1 MNFLFL
7 GIVIF
12 LTVYGFLWLMANV
25 ESKAF
30 STFFRFSTIGISIL
44 AIIVLFF
51 VGRYLLSLPFF
62 ALILGALKKKVFNI
76 FNIVYLFK
84 LLSSAK
90 KQGPSFYQK
99 SQGSNSS
106 GINKEEAFQVLGVKP
121 GCNKDDIIKA
131 HKDLIQSLHPDKSG
145 NHYLASKINNAR
157 DILLKEYS

>member
-1 MNFLFL
+1 M
-7 GIVIF
+7 
-12 LTVYGFLWLMANV
+12 
-25 ESKAF
+25 
-30 STFFRFSTIGISIL
+30 
-44 AIIVLFF
+44 
-51 VGRYLLSLPFF
+51 
-62 ALILGALKKKVFNI
+62 KVFNI

-106 GINKEEAFQVLGVKP
+106 GISKEEAFQVLGVKP

>member
-12 LTVYGFLWLMANV
+12 LTVYVFLWLMANV

-76 FNIVYLFK
+76 FNIVYLYR
-84 LLSSAK
+84 LLSSKNPSSFNQFK
-90 KQGPSFYQK
+90 K
-99 SQGSNSS
+99 SS
-106 GINKEEAFQVLGVKP
+106 TTSMDAAEA
-121 GCNKDDIIKA
+121 
-131 HKDLIQSLHPDKSG
+131 
-145 NHYLASKINNAR
+145 Y
-157 DILLKEYS
+157 

>member
-1 MNFLFL
+1 MNFILL
-7 GIVIF
+7 GIIVF

-25 ESKAF
+25 QSKTF
-30 STFFRFSTIGISIL
+30 SSFFRFSTIGISIL

-62 ALILGALKKKVFNI
+62 ALILGALKKKVFNV

-99 SQGSNSS
+99 
-106 GINKEEAFQVLGVKP
+106 
-121 GCNKDDIIKA
+121 
-131 HKDLIQSLHPDKSG
+131 
-145 NHYLASKINNAR
+145 
-157 DILLKEYS
+157 